1 MVIIKLE
8 RSSNFLVHAIE
19 ENIDYKKPYEL
30 LLNKYDTLVVQVDQD
45 IFDFEE
51 AQTLLKN
58 IQNIFS
64 HNEILLTFKGLE
76 IKGVIHG

>member
-1 MVIIKLE
+1 MTFYKNFVIIY
-8 RSSNFLVHAIE
+8 IE
-19 ENIDYKKPYEL
+19 KKKDYNGDYKKPYEL

-58 IQNIFS
+58 IQNIFP